1 MTSDEISRI
10 LRLSVIRKYFD
21 DIKYA
26 MDNMPLNP
34 ILEVIDVLQKARIER
49 KTVYIFGNGGSA
61 ATASHCA
68 CDFSKGANHKDMPG
82 LKVVALNDNVPLMT
96 AWANDESY
104 SQLYARQIE
113 NVVEKGDV
121 AIGISVS
128 GNSPNVLNCIK
139 AARDNGALTI
149 GFTSKDGG
157 ELKNIVDIPLRL
169 PVDNMEQAEDL
180 HLLLGHV
187 ITTCLRLVSSEM
199 PIAFSEEGE
208 L

>member
-1 MTSDEISRI
+1 MTSDEILRI
-10 LRLSVIRKYFD
+10 LRLTVIRKYFD

-26 MDNMPLNP
+26 LDNMPFDP
-34 ILEVIDVLQKARIER
+34 ILEVISALQIARLER

-68 CDFSKGANHKDMPG
+68 CDFAKGANHKDMPG

-104 SQLYARQIE
+104 CQLYARQLE
-113 NVVEKGDV
+113 NIVEKGDV
-121 AIGISVS
+121 VIGISVS
-128 GNSPNVLNCIK
+128 GNSENVLNCVK
-139 AARDNGALTI
+139 VAHDKGALTI
-149 GFTSKDGG
+149 GFTSKIGG
-157 ELKNIVDIPLRL
+157 KLKNIVDIPVRL

-187 ITTCLRLVSSEM
+187 ITTCLRVVSPEI
-199 PIAFSEEGE
+199 PVEYSEERE

>member
-1 MTSDEISRI
+1 MTSDEILRF

-21 DIKYA
+21 DIKSA

-34 ILEVIDVLQKARIER
+34 ILEVIDVLQKARIGR

-104 SQLYARQIE
+104 SQLYARQLE
-113 NVVEKGDV
+113 NIIEKGDV

-139 AARDNGALTI
+139 SARDNGAITI

-199 PIAFSEEGE
+199 PIAYSEEGE